1 MKSKILLLR
10 VMPPCVGLLVSGLW
24 MFLTH
29 TYGPHGDRVAPAT
42 LALWWKITFA
52 YFALLFVA
60 FALGLFV
67 FFYKRLDPPAFLGS
81 VANLFTVCLIFALYF
96 VTSEFSARQVISDIG
111 LDWLQWWLLIIGII
125 LSVVFFYVFARNVDD
140 KARREAR
147 ARGMA

>member
-1 MKSKILLLR
+1 
-10 VMPPCVGLLVSGLW
+10 
-24 MFLTH
+24 
-29 TYGPHGDRVAPAT
+29 
-42 LALWWKITFA
+42 
-52 YFALLFVA
+52 
-60 FALGLFV
+60 
-67 FFYKRLDPPAFLGS
+67 
-81 VANLFTVCLIFALYF
+81 VCLIFALYF